1 MKNIF
6 KENDVL
12 YRRNNNLY
20 VLKNSFDHTGIMDRV
35 NDLENSYEDIHFF
48 DGGKSSQLLNS
59 QKIFQKSSNHFGIY
73 DKNIYSLLKSIRES
87 LKSICYHYE
96 INYARMFYY
105 ISSMYQKEVSTE
117 YWYDTGGI
125 RIPCFSG
132 MAFLDDVDNMEIT
145 IGDTKV
151 TVSSGDF
158 ILFEAGHKIVY
169 SKSNTNMI
177 SFNIAPLDML
187 SGQYPQKWIPVL

>member
-12 YRRNNNLY
+12 YRKNNSLY
-20 VLKNSFDHTGIMDRV
+20 VLQNNFDYKGIMDKIIS
-35 NDLENSYEDIHFF
+35 LENSYEDVHFF
-48 DGGKSSQLLNS
+48 DGGKSSRLLDKQS
-59 QKIFQKSSNHFGIY
+59 ILQSSSNHFGIY
-73 DKNIYSLLKSIRES
+73 DKNIYSLLKAVRES
-87 LKSICYHYE
+87 LRSACSHYE
-96 INYARMFYY
+96 INYERMFYF
-105 ISSMYQKEVSTE
+105 ISSVYQKEVSSE

-132 MAFLDDVDNMEIT
+132 MAFLDDVDNLEVT

-151 TVSSGDF
+151 TVNSGDF

-169 SKSNTNMI
+169 NKNKTNML
-177 SFNIAPLDML
+177 SFSIAPLDML

>member
-1 MKNIF
+1 
-6 KENDVL
+6 
-12 YRRNNNLY
+12 
-20 VLKNSFDHTGIMDRV
+20 
-35 NDLENSYEDIHFF
+35 
-48 DGGKSSQLLNS
+48 
-59 QKIFQKSSNHFGIY
+59 
-73 DKNIYSLLKSIRES
+73 
-87 LKSICYHYE
+87 
-96 INYARMFYY
+96 
-105 ISSMYQKEVSTE
+105 MYQKEVSTE